1 MSDVDIVLGIAVS
14 GVEKVYNLSNAMQ
27 QLNRAVQGA
36 TNPMKNLDA
45 RSRALSAAIGS
56 SDSSLKNHAKSVSEL
71 ARNNAVLTNEMNRV
85 RKEISG
91 LGTSYKFAT
100 GASAEFRRAAVS
112 DLKAYEASLKGIRVR
127 ALVEDLKSLS
137 QEQKRLG
144 KDAQFVG
151 RSLIIGLTTP
161 IMGFGRV
168 GLQTLVA
175 IDREFVRLNKVL
187 ESVAPNLDAAAKKM
201 GVDLAS
207 ATREQNVQ
215 LDKMVASYQALDKQ
229 LSTTSTKFGLAKSL
243 TVGLAGDFAELG
255 IQTTDNIALITELT
269 AKTEKLGNMD
279 IGAAKDLVQSLYF
292 QAQRAIQEQEASKG
306 PGQKRLSF
314 SERETAAIKA
324 ATAQLNLFNSVENV
338 TALTLKDLGDAFP
351 EVAAAA
357 TSFGLSM
364 TEAGALLAP
373 MKAAGFEVGAS
384 ANSIKVSLQRLTAPT
399 KQNAELFKQ
408 LSKEYN
414 TNFNLVK
421 GTGLDA
427 IQNLVDGFNEIK
439 KSAAG
444 QEGAMEF
451 FSKVFGVRQGPR
463 MEVAIAQLAA
473 FDAIL
478 KDQTIPTTISAE
490 KKLQDFANTAVT
502 SANKA
507 GKANLPL
514 VNSFRDIGIIARIAT
529 ATAGQQI
536 EGLAEKVT
544 AEQIKAAKEV
554 RKELSKEILK
564 AQREGGED
572 LIGQVGTEAGRA
584 MFIQLA
590 GAANASQ
597 IAQRELEAALGS
609 LDTQLSILKN
619 NFKTFAADLL
629 TNIKPTVEKLV
640 EISTKLYNAWAN
652 LDDQT
657 KKLIS
662 TTALVVAGLTAA
674 IGPLIFVFGQ
684 FRLAMGSV
692 GKVLFGFIPGLKTMS
707 VEALAGRDAMLRLTK
722 PLQAVG
728 DTVVNTNGKFATFIA
743 TLASGQGPVAKM
755 AEKLGTMSG
764 VLQKQTTAPI
774 GLTREVM
781 SQKVSRGL
789 LPGVAGAE
797 AIEYVGGPAATRRL
811 RRTAGGII
819 DAEDPTLRVS
829 RAARKAF
836 AEEEFAMEQMG
847 LRRGGASGTRYNIQQ
862 RAGILRRTMGYRSI
876 SGEDV
881 GSAINLRQRAFE
893 AAGIERTSTS
903 SSLGG
908 GILRRGGREISEE
921 RALGIARGGV
931 RGRIL
936 GAIDTAG
943 AKSDAAMGAIRA
955 LPSKAVTSYTGA
967 LSAAK
972 AAQKA
977 LTIETLAFTGTGPSK
992 FAQMRAGVMGF
1003 AKSFGLVNN
1012 AIKLTKITL
1021 IASGIGV
1028 IILSIGVAVM
1038 LVMKNMDK
1046 FKQAGASGFG
1056 TLKKIFGTLKQT
1068 IESLAR
1074 PFIDLFSSFGNG
1086 AKDSEGAVQGLG
1098 NAFNALT
1105 KVLEFVANMFKWLV
1119 ENIIQPY
1126 LYGVVNLVKFVVN
1139 IFQGK
1144 WSDALKA
1151 LAGAFAN
1158 VFGGIAKLGIEVIA
1172 FLIKQII
1179 NILFELPSAFMKAWA
1194 WGIEKATDLFF
1205 GFVEWVL
1212 GQVKRIPVLGRFLGG
1227 VGDAALGG
1235 LKSARDTY
1243 LSTVRTVANAV
1254 NAGGDVIKR
1263 GIDSVADKAKG
1274 AVDKISKIG
1283 VKKSKGK
1290 LDLFGGKDEN
1300 SVEVDTDD
1308 AQEAITSSV
1317 GSGFDEGAQEGAEKL
1332 VSRIK
1337 EIKKELQQEIAD
1349 RIKDTMKNVVDIL
1362 QETLKKQKEDALT
1375 VYDNQI
1381 KSIEAVGKAEQK
1393 LTREQEYQN
1402 KLREAELERSI
1413 NRTNSR
1419 RSYAMAIYA
1428 GQIDEA
1434 RNIADAA
1441 ARQEVQ
1447 DNENINQINQDR
1459 IREVA
1464 EENRNELIQSIKDA
1478 KDTSSKYFDS
1488 MITLFTDAAKKIT
1501 EFPPTTAEEFNTM
1514 LNNLI
1519 EGGNGF
1525 IGAKAIANSMGQ
1537 TFSDSFRG
1545 ALSSLGVNATGPLT
1559 SSLAAISKTLT
1570 DNNPFGPTGVWNK
1583 TIDESINALTRK
1595 YQGLTNTL
1603 TTIIDTKSAAFQKLY
1618 DIYNKYQNL
1627 VGTTGAGSNN
1637 KSPGTGGGS
1646 TTKPGYNNDGVKDG
1660 NKVSIATAN
1669 ADLGKIKQYSDKYLS
1684 DKYGGTAEGKK
1695 LVTSIKSI
1703 VSSIASSA
1711 VLLGGHD
1718 EGMKDFFPVVA
1729 ANRYKDQIT
1738 TNSELVYAYI
1748 VNNRRLF
1755 TKGAGAQARTDES
1768 GRSGFFKGGM
1778 PYAMGGPTKG
1788 PIQQGIPAILHGGE
1802 YVVRNSAV
1810 KKYGW
1815 GMMQQINQGTYKP
1828 KPFAVGGIVPKPARE
1843 LDLRE
1848 NTDPAYREWL
1858 WQQENGGLGYK
1869 MLWAIAKKESGKE
1882 KTTKGLPNW
1891 TDIAGMRKS
1900 DDPSKPKDKLSG
1912 GFNMPIS
1919 LWGALGGKQFAEAPG
1934 LASALAQM
1942 VINNR
1947 YHIFGWKTA
1956 NGQLIPPKL
1965 LFDHVYPRQ
1974 GRGAEGYQY
1983 IQLPELFDPSKS
1995 YEKNLIQDIVGKSK
2009 KSVQRQFLKENP
2021 QIAGPDFAGGFAT
2034 TQGKNDYLQY
2044 LNQYMSSKKGK
2055 WPFRIRMPFS
2065 SSAEWYRALPG
2076 RLVVNGFIKQEFAE
2090 QIPTPEG
2097 FAIGGLVKGK
2107 KKLSSVADFRKFD
2120 QEGIYKYNYQAMM
2133 DQTSARIKAMKE
2145 SGYNVANQRKVLN
2158 PFSDLAYKPE
2168 NAKASLWDKTLGKVV
2183 TGVANTAKI
2192 GISSFLSGVSFAP
2205 EFAVALGSTLLGKAG
2220 IGESQAKGSLFNQLI
2235 ASPFM
2240 QTSLGQT
2247 LKAAKEMV
2255 TTGKDYRELMGLDRG
2270 PFGLAGFIPMSASE
2284 RAMKEASQNRSIL
2297 GKGTILSPGGLLA
2310 YYGLD
2315 KTGIAKEGSGAY
2327 MATNMGGDML
2337 ALLGLDPA
2345 VGISGIKSGLSKFK
2359 PSNVSATVNKIRNS
2373 SNLYSAKELLTRKK
2387 YQVPKGPGS
2396 LELEKISAP
2405 AYWYKQAKNWQAQL
2419 NDLTPVPTLDDSSG
2433 AGMIGVYERLLANR
2447 NAVQKIAASLYGK
2460 GAINEYGNSAFI
2472 TRTRFSPKEF
2482 IKYPFMRFANT
2493 KLMYNLSKKYPNLD
2507 RNYRAWIDYNFD
2519 PFGTSKKYWEMYSPN
2534 SPENPFQAEYPTNLI
2549 RKIAGKYETRF
2560 KLKPSLGPE
2569 NPENVSRN
2577 TITNNFKDL
2586 FKYIK
2591 SGGEVKR
2598 DWWQQEYANWAYPER
2613 VEGYQTTVQKI
2624 FGELY
2629 NKKVMRGPGGR
2640 LFPSS
2645 SFYGFGR
2652 TSEDFSK
2659 MKIEYLKEYI
2669 SGPAYAKKL
2678 MRQKVLANI
2687 KKSQMARGNFGG
2699 EIPIDKR
2706 FLMTWEEFVQRRR
2719 AATGGSTDPMSPYLP
2734 STQEYLDYITQGIRG
2749 KYSNT
2754 QWRRIWEE
2762 SGRQFVG
2769 QTPYPMD
2776 LGSEY
2781 FYDRINTSFGGMQ
2794 MGTTSNPLIGN
2805 FGGAFDLA
2813 TAINRFGIPIDDQ
2826 SVLFRGLRRLS
2837 LEIPWVRDLVGG
2849 RLTKGSV
2856 IPHIGAVRTTGSTTG
2871 AAGFF
2876 SPVEHLSALLALKP
2890 EKGAKSAFTMGFAG
2904 EQEALLAGLKEL
2916 VLTAEPVLLRSGTDR
2931 ATYFIAAKLREI
2943 ISRDNFTFDNLTR
2956 ISGSLG
2962 GNEGGIYQAQSGVQF
2977 YIKRAKSLAVAKN
2990 EEMAA
2995 KLYDALGIETAH
3007 QRVVRTKEG
3016 VPYVVSQI
3024 IENLTPL
3031 TGQIDPIALARI
3043 QEDIATHAWLGNYDV
3058 IGRNFDNLQL
3068 APGGFPVVVDPGASL
3083 FFRGTGKIKKGSE
3096 WEFGDD
3102 AVGLLQDLVANPNN
3116 KVHEYIRNAKSI
3128 FGEDMDFYGIRQ
3140 SVLKLINRFH
3150 DQQNLDNFVKAVYSV
3165 YPGPFYPGG
3174 PSKAE
3179 ETLRV
3184 LYMRLKSLQQSYA
3197 PHAPIPTLD
3206 NFLFGYN
3213 RSRALP
3219 QNYIP
3224 EEYNVPQAFL
3234 KSIPVDE
3241 VFNGGLIRGYET
3253 GGLVKGQKNTKT
3265 PSAADFRKFESKYSN
3280 WDLQSIT
3287 YIAQQK
3293 LKDSKKNIFQKGLS
3307 SISGF
3312 FKKKGQEALYGSGN
3326 GFFAGLKSAQQLD
3339 SGQTEFSP
3347 RDPLSNPAYRTG
3359 FAYSKAASEMLLPYV
3374 GGAFSATR
3382 AMDKNRSTGDRSL
3395 NALFA
3400 GLGLIGP
3407 TTVFAPNSGY
3417 LTMPSKIKTLKNL
3430 DKLTDV
3436 ATLRNVDQFF
3446 PGTRIPMPAGLIPTF
3461 SQEQGQILNQIGASA
3476 VSGRRPPLGP
3486 YQWKARYPR
3495 YRDEN
3500 LSVIRNNL
3508 IDSLKTKAIANPNS
3522 DLARYIANVTSKI
3535 NPLEDRLPSLLTA
3548 PYFKFDDL
3556 MKLVPESY
3564 RSEDALI
3571 RLIKDSNLGHSADWI
3586 KAKSYTYPNLEKML
3600 DHIKS
3605 GKIGEATREFTREN
3619 VMANI
3624 RESRAIRN
3632 ATKSSRDI
3640 FFKDVFAKYPNVPRS
3655 IISKALKDQTKM
3667 FVNAA
3672 DSGSYESYSVEMW
3685 RQIADD
3691 MFGHSVKFRF
3701 KIGQPLSIWGQ
3712 GYGLIVDYLEKGNNV
3727 QSSSDLLDVM
3737 AYVHEAILKPKGIK
3751 DIFPGSTSPHSFIL
3765 AHKMNE
3771 VFKVL
3776 DPDMKIHIPSVA
3788 EYMAPGSSGNTID
3801 FDSWRDSPW
3810 MWEKTG
3816 AQLASSFDTAPDRD
3830 AFNSI
3835 DTRISIAMARRQ
3847 IAEAMRAARRA
3858 NRIATDQQGVPLPSK
3873 QELFDYLRNG
3883 PTSSPIPRI
3892 PPVPPTG
3899 NFNGG
3904 LIRGFANGGFVS
3916 AFASQGVPAML
3927 HGGEYVINS
3936 SAVKNLGLSAL
3947 EALNQ
3952 MRFNA
3957 PKSPSY
3963 SGPVQPQS
3971 SSTSTV
3977 HIYVDNFIGEKAWF
3991 ESMMKDYNINVAPQ
4005 NQKAAGLNNTTISTY
4020 RGINRGL

>member
-427 IQNLVDGFNEIK
+427 IQQLVDGFNEIK

-478 KDQTIPTTISAE
+478 KDKTIPTTISAE

-514 VNSFRDIGIIARIAT
+514 VNSFRDIGVIARIAT

-584 MFIQLA
+584 MFIELA

-629 TNIKPTVEKLV
+629 TNIKPTIEKLV
-640 EISTKLYNAWAN
+640 EISTKLYNAWSN

-921 RALGIARGGV
+921 RALGIARGGI

-1098 NAFNALT
+1098 NAFNGLT

-1559 SSLAAISKTLT
+1559 SSLAAISKTLA

-1637 KSPGTGGGS
+1637 TTPGTGGGS

-1828 KPFAVGGIVPKPARE
+1828 KPYAIGGLVKGKASRNYVIPHN
-1843 LDLRE
+1843 LDRS
-1848 NTDPAYREWL
+1848 DPAYQEWK
-1858 WQQENGGLGYK
+1858 WQQDNGGLTKEY
-1869 MLWAIAKKESGKE
+1869 LTAIALAESSRGKTWGTLADW
-1882 KTTKGLPNW
+1882 KGRVHTTHGWMGGGLRTN
-1891 TDIAGMRKS
+1891 
-1900 DDPSKPKDKLSG
+1900 DDTWIDY
-1912 GFNMPIS
+1912 
-1919 LWGALGGKQFAEAPG
+1919 GGKQFAETADQATKLQQMVVKNRIAVFGWIRKIAPG
-1934 LASALAQM
+1934 SDFPAGTIRYNKPLGTGSHGFDRKNLYDK
-1942 VINNR
+1942 NNKIIENYR
-1947 YHIFGWKTA
+1947 SKTKE
-1956 NGQLIPPKL
+1956 IP
-1965 LFDHVYPRQ
+1965 
-1974 GRGAEGYQY
+1974 
-1983 IQLPELFDPSKS
+1983 LPENFNPNIS
-1995 YEKNLIQDIVGKSK
+1995 YEAQLGYNPFYNFGAIGGGFNTREAKKAYTKYFTKKSK
-2009 KSVQRQFLKENP
+2009 
-2021 QIAGPDFAGGFAT
+2021 DFDKIT
-2034 TQGKNDYLQY
+2034 
-2044 LNQYMSSKKGK
+2044 
-2055 WPFRIRMPFS
+2055 MPFS
-2065 SSAEWYRALPG
+2065 KPIW
-2076 RLVVNGFIKQEFAE
+2076 IKDGKPVKKYKDMSEFE
-2090 QIPTPEG
+2090 DFQSL
-2097 FAIGGLVKGK
+2097 AIGGLVKGK

-2120 QEGIYKYNYQAMM
+2120 QEGVYKYNYQAMM

-2168 NAKASLWDKTLGKVV
+2168 NAKVSLWDKTLGKVA
-2183 TGVANTAKI
+2183 TGVANTAKL
-2192 GISSFLSGVSFAP
+2192 GVSSFLAGVSFTP

-2220 IGESQAKGSLFNQLI
+2220 LGESQAKGSLFNQLI

-2270 PFGLAGFIPMSASE
+2270 PFGLAGFIPVSASE

-2359 PSNVSATVNKIRNS
+2359 TGTQSGFKTTSQLFTKAGRETLADAYWAKKSNFFNKNPK
-2373 SNLYSAKELLTRKK
+2373 LYKQYKELQDLKNVILMRKTRGMR
-2387 YQVPKGPGS
+2387 PSSRGL
-2396 LELEKISAP
+2396 LEDMSYPE
-2405 AYWYKQAKNWQAQL
+2405 YFYH
-2419 NDLTPVPTLDDSSG
+2419 
-2433 AGMIGVYERLLANR
+2433 
-2447 NAVQKIAASLYGK
+2447 QKEMAFQRAMRIQ
-2460 GAINEYGNSAFI
+2460 NEFI
-2472 TRTRFSPKEF
+2472 TRGEPLPPWPDVYGGKKVRKFFGNAYESGLDFETRQKFSLPRSIYKTMLNPYYKLSNKINE
-2482 IKYPFMRFANT
+2482 KYPISVKIGNEIT
-2493 KLMYNLSKKYPNLD
+2493 DIKKLIKNPKLAPKKFYTYAD
-2507 RNYRAWIDYNFD
+2507 QG
-2519 PFGTSKKYWEMYSPN
+2519 PFGTKYTSKTAEYFGERFGKPEILRDKSVLGDINNMFGGVFPALKDVYSELGISIREKTFDLASSLIPFKRN
-2534 SPENPFQAEYPTNLI
+2534 IRRSFGTGNRVANLTPENLAILNEVNEQQRIKYIRDSRIASIKDRIEKSKSGYYSGFKMSNLSSEYDNFPLNVRQQLMELLKQGNLEKLQKTFSENMAI
-2549 RKIAGKYETRF
+2549 GVDFTPYGLNPADGIGNYLITIMRRATKQSDAKY
-2560 KLKPSLGPE
+2560 LGLPEMDFIPE
-2569 NPENVSRN
+2569 N
-2577 TITNNFKDL
+2577 
-2586 FKYIK
+2586 
-2591 SGGEVKR
+2591 
-2598 DWWQQEYANWAYPER
+2598 A
-2613 VEGYQTTVQKI
+2613 
-2624 FGELY
+2624 
-2629 NKKVMRGPGGR
+2629 
-2640 LFPSS
+2640 LFPSA
-2645 SFYGFGR
+2645 SFNFSVSNAGTGGGR
-2652 TSEDFSK
+2652 NLQIGGLYSLADFNQIDVSK
-2659 MKIEYLKEYI
+2659 LLAFVYMNIIKKHNVTTVTNGSYSKYSYALSDRLSAMMEFLDPSVQVITPPLSNWRPNNIEFPNMLTGGKIFQTELDREIFLNNFNRIKDILAKAKVKAGEKSLLQASKE
-2669 SGPAYAKKL
+2669 AKKAGRVPKSADEWQKAYEDYSANARN
-2678 MRQKVLANI
+2678 MRDLQW
-2687 KKSQMARGNFGG
+2687 MAGRAASSTG
-2699 EIPIDKR
+2699 IDENAFRLLSWPFRR
-2706 FLMTWEEFVQRRR
+2706 FLETPAGAIFMRTMRTVHNE
-2719 AATGGSTDPMSPYLP
+2719 SLSP
-2734 STQEYLDYITQGIRG
+2734 
-2749 KYSNT
+2749 
-2754 QWRRIWEE
+2754 
-2762 SGRQFVG
+2762 
-2769 QTPYPMD
+2769 
-2776 LGSEY
+2776 
-2781 FYDRINTSFGGMQ
+2781 
-2794 MGTTSNPLIGN
+2794 
-2805 FGGAFDLA
+2805 
-2813 TAINRFGIPIDDQ
+2813 Q
-2826 SVLFRGLRRLS
+2826 SVL
-2837 LEIPWVRDLVGG
+2837 P
-2849 RLTKGSV
+2849 
-2856 IPHIGAVRTTGSTTG
+2856 P
-2871 AAGFF
+2871 
-2876 SPVEHLSALLALKP
+2876 P
-2890 EKGAKSAFTMGFAG
+2890 
-2904 EQEALLAGLKEL
+2904 
-2916 VLTAEPVLLRSGTDR
+2916 
-2931 ATYFIAAKLREI
+2931 
-2943 ISRDNFTFDNLTR
+2943 
-2956 ISGSLG
+2956 
-2962 GNEGGIYQAQSGVQF
+2962 
-2977 YIKRAKSLAVAKN
+2977 
-2990 EEMAA
+2990 
-2995 KLYDALGIETAH
+2995 
-3007 QRVVRTKEG
+3007 
-3016 VPYVVSQI
+3016 
-3024 IENLTPL
+3024 
-3031 TGQIDPIALARI
+3031 
-3043 QEDIATHAWLGNYDV
+3043 
-3058 IGRNFDNLQL
+3058 
-3068 APGGFPVVVDPGASL
+3068 
-3083 FFRGTGKIKKGSE
+3083 
-3096 WEFGDD
+3096 
-3102 AVGLLQDLVANPNN
+3102 
-3116 KVHEYIRNAKSI
+3116 
-3128 FGEDMDFYGIRQ
+3128 
-3140 SVLKLINRFH
+3140 
-3150 DQQNLDNFVKAVYSV
+3150 
-3165 YPGPFYPGG
+3165 
-3174 PSKAE
+3174 
-3179 ETLRV
+3179 
-3184 LYMRLKSLQQSYA
+3184 
-3197 PHAPIPTLD
+3197 PIP
-3206 NFLFGYN
+3206 
-3213 RSRALP
+3213 SRIIDR
-3219 QNYIP
+3219 IP
-3224 EEYNVPQAFL
+3224 L
-3234 KSIPVDE
+3234 DE

-3293 LKDSKKNIFQKGLS
+3293 IKDSKKNIFQKGLS

-3374 GGAFSATR
+3374 GGAFAATK

-3446 PGTRIPMPAGLIPTF
+3446 PGTRIPMPSGLIPTF

-3476 VSGRRPPLGP
+3476 SLGRTNYLEFGSWGTMDSFLPSSPDFYNERVSRLIRNRMEKGTSLEQFNLALDIVSRLNSNYRRVSNIGAPSIGYRDFQRLFKSFGLPDEVFQRKLMESGLVDFGFFDDIDNLPPRFFSHLDFDKMHQYLLTGLINGKVPKNKMRSTILENIQISQAIRKARLYNPKQGLSQSVIGKIMKDESKLFHRSPSYDSGR
-3486 YQWKARYPR
+3486 
-3495 YRDEN
+3495 N
-3500 LSVIRNNL
+3500 
-3508 IDSLKTKAIANPNS
+3508 T
-3522 DLARYIANVTSKI
+3522 
-3535 NPLEDRLPSLLTA
+3535 
-3548 PYFKFDDL
+3548 
-3556 MKLVPESY
+3556 
-3564 RSEDALI
+3564 
-3571 RLIKDSNLGHSADWI
+3571 
-3586 KAKSYTYPNLEKML
+3586 
-3600 DHIKS
+3600 
-3605 GKIGEATREFTREN
+3605 
-3619 VMANI
+3619 
-3624 RESRAIRN
+3624 
-3632 ATKSSRDI
+3632 
-3640 FFKDVFAKYPNVPRS
+3640 
-3655 IISKALKDQTKM
+3655 
-3667 FVNAA
+3667 
-3672 DSGSYESYSVEMW
+3672 VEMW
-3685 RQIADD
+3685 RKLGNSGSYGQTVEFMFSIDD
-3691 MFGHSVKFRF
+3691 LPRW
-3701 KIGQPLSIWGQ
+3701 LSQQ
-3712 GYGLIVDYLEKGNNV
+3712 GYGLKVDMLKK
-3727 QSSSDLLDVM
+3727 SDNIPGSVDLTNVM
-3737 AYVHEAILKPKGIK
+3737 AYVYEKVLKPKGITN
-3751 DIFPGSTSPHSFIL
+3751 IFPGSTSPHSFIL
-3765 AHKMNE
+3765 GHKLNE
-3771 VFKVL
+3771 IFKVL
-3776 DPDMKIHIPSVA
+3776 DPNIKVHVPTLEEYLTGGSANVMDFSSVGYHGYLYEA
-3788 EYMAPGSSGNTID
+3788 LEED
-3801 FDSWRDSPW
+3801 
-3810 MWEKTG
+3810 
-3816 AQLASSFDTAPDRD
+3816 LASIPNFYDDVNLRFEIFKGREKITNALKE
-3830 AFNSI
+3830 
-3835 DTRISIAMARRQ
+3835 ARKTMGSQ
-3847 IAEAMRAARRA
+3847 LL
-3858 NRIATDQQGVPLPSK
+3858 DQEGVPIPKQSELRDLVLGLPDS
-3873 QELFDYLRNG
+3873 Y
-3883 PTSSPIPRI
+3883 PIRPPR
-3892 PPVPPTG
+3892 G